1 MPFMQLLFFSRPPQA
16 FSRRLHP
23 EVCGQALRSSGRRP
37 KLQALQIQ
45 QRPESEARAEGEPRP
60 GYRLFFVVWRPWRQ
74 HWYPATLS
82 SSREVHPKVN
92 HKVQEKSPS
101 SVTKCVSLYLSVL
114 LTSWRGSAAL
124 SEVVSEVE
132 ASAFGF
138 FNNLH

>member
-1 MPFMQLLFFSRPPQA
+1 MPFMRLLFFSRPPQA

-23 EVCGQALRSSGRRP
+23 EVCGQALRSGGRRP

-45 QRPESEARAEGEPRP
+45 QRPESEARAEGELRP
-60 GYRLFFVVWRPWRQ
+60 GYRLLFGVWRPWRQ

-82 SSREVHPKVN
+82 SSREVHPTPL
-92 HKVQEKSPS
+92 KVQEKSPS